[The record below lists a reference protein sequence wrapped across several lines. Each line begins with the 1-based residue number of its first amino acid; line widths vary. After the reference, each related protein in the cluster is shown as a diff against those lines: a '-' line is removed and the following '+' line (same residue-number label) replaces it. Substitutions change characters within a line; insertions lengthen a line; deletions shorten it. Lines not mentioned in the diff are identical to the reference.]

1 MYFIHIPF
9 ILQKGP
15 KDIAEQ
21 KNELFEAVQGDR
33 VDEVKALMKR
43 YHFTDDT
50 TEGHEQNSICHIAAR
65 HGSIKVLK
73 TFGRK
78 LVGRHFRNNVNDTW
92 LHEAAR
98 WGQIDAARYIIGHFR
113 RHVMQ
118 NVWNKNEENV
128 IDVAISAACYQ
139 FVTSLDYEFVRK
151 IVKKDFGKTILHVI
165 ATNGLNELLDAFSI
179 ADMQKQDGFQ
189 DTPLHTAA
197 KSKHYVTLHKML
209 SKLNKPQQ
217 SRLINVQN
225 EDMDTVLHIA
235 GKQGRSNDVDGL
247 IRLGADIE
255 IQNFVGN
262 TPLHE
267 LLSSDNLKEETLS
280 KLMGKLVD
288 TAENPFKN
296 VLHMRNREGRKLLH
310 IAGQK
315 SFLRLVK
322 ELVEIDS
329 RLAAQGDTGTSLLF
343 DLLSSNAAQ
352 EEKFIDLVNG
362 LNEKCLRDVVDKYT
376 EESLLHVVAAS
387 GLTRLVS
394 RFSFVALDRQDKSSQ
409 DTVLHVAAKNKHF
422 DTLKEFVDCYMKHPR
437 FDDKW
442 LVQVLGIRNNLGE
455 AVLHLAAKQADIP
468 MTDYLIEKGADISM
482 KDYTGSTALHY
493 LVSSSEIKAEQSVE
507 FMRKIADS
515 QLKTLQ
521 HDKNQDGETVLQIAS
536 RQTKV
541 EVVDYLMKVDRDQ
554 TLLTG
559 HHSFPVFEMLS
570 SLDIDSYK
578 GIEFI
583 LNFEDKILQEVV
595 RNEPERDR
603 TLLHV
608 IAIRGLTPL
617 VRKFSFMDYCKKD
630 VVEDTALHTAA
641 RYKHFQ
647 TLRELINSYK
657 DRDYFEKAKL
667 MELLEMKN
675 AEGETVLHIASRLGN
690 IDFVTYLLD
699 EGADLSIDD
708 ENDSTPLHHLISSA
722 EIQAEKSVD
731 FIKGLADDVV
741 QKAVEIDTKRKKEK
755 HADNKFETIMHIIA
769 ASGLK
774 TLVRKFSFID
784 FKQKDKFED
793 SVLHTAARHRHF
805 PTLAELVAIISD
817 KPNFSDSVLEELLN
831 LRNEEGE
838 TVLHLATKYTSLDI
852 VEYLIKHGA
861 NLAAQDKT
869 GNTPLHDLIDKAAS
883 DEAHMDD
890 YISVWHVFVQN
901 VVFWWCS
908 EFNLTRPYK
917 SSEDYSI
924 YQRDA
929 VYYLRSEVPNKQY
942 LSVIQLAATRGLVSF
957 VKEMIWVEGVFVKQ
971 IQDQAQ
977 DSSVENQKIEI
988 NVTNLM
994 PDLGGGDDVKYKR
1007 KGKYLAMREFRRD
1020 DRGPQSENN
1029 VGTLDISFDD
1039 FKDVQREDIRDCCC
1053 SCYNNE
1059 DGFNGDRCLQCG
1071 LRACCL
1077 PCFICFLFS
1086 DNLKL
1091 KKQHSLM
1098 DAILKVKQ
1106 GNKANEIFEVEP
1118 MKQLVRDY
1126 WFVHQWWTVVMLV
1139 IHLVFMTIYSTSSL
1153 DKVRIAFT
1161 NNATFSN
1168 SNEALFIIW
1177 PVTLV
1182 IPDIIILLGLPIRLL
1197 ASKRSS
1203 NKYLKE
1209 QVIGSTNIDVKD
1221 IFNWPS
1227 VLLAFFVAFVPF
1239 LLPMAFCLSTIVAI
1253 ALTDYND
1260 TYFSDMTTI
1269 SLVLG
1274 WLLSFYW
1281 ASAFEPVYRFLSAL
1295 KIIILKDVLSFIFF
1309 YIFVLLAYAHAM
1321 YVTMSTV
1328 PALAGN
1334 YTINLVMFELLLLG
1348 CGADS
1353 RMSAESIGEEFEKDN
1368 EDPTLFQFLFASY
1381 ILITMVGLL
1390 NLVIASMCDSYKGF
1404 TETDNQGWRQH
1415 CLKLSRRSIVSFF
1428 ICSTFLRPIFKKL
1441 KIIDKNIV
1449 CDKSGHYTIL
1459 MSNKQATLARR

>member
-1 MYFIHIPF
+1 
-9 ILQKGP
+9 
-15 KDIAEQ
+15 
-21 KNELFEAVQGDR
+21 
-33 VDEVKALMKR
+33 MKK
-43 YHFTDDT
+43 YHFTDDVK
-50 TEGHEQNSICHIAAR
+50 EGHEQNSICHIAAR

-73 TFGRK
+73 AFGRK

-98 WGQIDAARYIIGHFR
+98 WGQIEAARYIIGHFR

-128 IDVAISAACYQ
+128 IDVAISTACFQ
-139 FVTSLDYEFVRK
+139 FITSLDYEFVRK

-165 ATNGLNELLDAFSI
+165 AANGLNELLDAFSI

-197 KSKHYVTLHKML
+197 KSKHYVTLNKML
-209 SKLNKPQQ
+209 SKLSKPQQ

-225 EDMDTVLHIA
+225 EDMETILHIA
-235 GKQGRSNDVDGL
+235 GKQGRPNVVEGL
-247 IRLGADIE
+247 IKLGADIQ

-267 LLSSDNLKEETLS
+267 LLSSDNVNEEMLS
-280 KLMGKLVD
+280 MLMGKLVD
-288 TAENPFKN
+288 TAEDPFKN
-296 VLHMRNREGRKLLH
+296 ALHMKNKEGRKLLH

-322 ELVEIDS
+322 ELVENDAA
-329 RLAAQGDTGTSLLF
+329 LAEKDDPGTSLLF
-343 DLLSSNAAQ
+343 DLLSSNAVQ
-352 EEKFIDLVNG
+352 DERILDLVCD
-362 LNEKCLRDVVDKYT
+362 LEEECLRKVVSKYT
-376 EESLLHVVAAS
+376 GESLLHLVATS
-387 GLTRLVS
+387 GLTKLVS
-394 RFSFVALDRQDKSSQ
+394 RFSFVGLDKQDKSSQ
-409 DTVLHVAAKNKHF
+409 DTALHVAAKNKHF
-422 DTLKEFVDCYMKHPR
+422 DTLKELVDCYTKHPK

-442 LVQVLGIRNNLGE
+442 LVQVLGMRNNLGE
-455 AVLHLAAKQADIP
+455 AVLHVAAKQADIP
-468 MTDYLIEKGADISM
+468 MTEYLIEKGADISM
-482 KDYTGSTALHY
+482 KDYTSSTALHY
-493 LVSSSEIKAEQSVE
+493 LVSSSEIKADQSVE
-507 FMRKIADS
+507 FIKKIADS

-521 HDKNQDGETVLQIAS
+521 HEKNQDGETVLQIAS

-541 EVVDYLMKVDRDQ
+541 EVVDYLMDVDRE
-554 TLLTG
+554 TLVG
-559 HHSFPVFEMLS
+559 GQHSFPIFEMLS
-570 SLDIDSYK
+570 STDINSHKTVAY
-578 GIEFI
+578 I
-583 LNFEDKILQEVV
+583 LNLEDKILQEVV
-595 RNEPERDR
+595 RNEPVRDKK
-603 TLLHV
+603 TVLHI

-617 VRKFSFMDYCKKD
+617 VRKFSFIDYSQKD
-630 VVEDTALHTAA
+630 AVDDTALHTAA
-641 RYKHFQ
+641 RYKNFQ
-647 TLRELINSYK
+647 TLRELINCYK
-657 DRDYFEKAKL
+657 DRPEFEKLKF
-667 MELLEMKN
+667 MELLELRN
-675 AEGETVLHIASRLGN
+675 EEGETVLHIACRLGN
-690 IDFVTYLLD
+690 IDLVTYLLE

-731 FIKGLADDVV
+731 FINSLKDDVV
-741 QKAVEIDTKRKKEK
+741 QKAVDIDTKRKKDK
-755 HADNKFETIMHIIA
+755 YTDNKFETIMHMIA

-805 PTLAELVAIISD
+805 PTLRELVAIISD
-817 KPNFSDSVLEELLN
+817 KPNFNDSVLEELLN
-831 LRNEEGE
+831 LRNDEGE
-838 TVLHLATKYTSLDI
+838 TVLHLATKFTSLEI

-861 NLAAQDKT
+861 NLAAQDNT

-883 DEAHMDD
+883 DVAHMDD

-929 VYYLRSEVPNKQY
+929 VYYLRSEVPNKQK
-942 LSVIQLAATRGLVSF
+942 LSVIQLAATRGLVDF

-971 IQDQAQ
+971 VNSDKSQEGQELSEEQ
-977 DSSVENQKIEI
+977 QKVEI

-994 PDLGGGDDVKYKR
+994 PDLGGGNDVNYKR
-1007 KGKYLAMREFRRD
+1007 KNNKYSPMSEFRID
-1020 DRGPQSENN
+1020 DRSNGRVP
-1029 VGTLDISFDD
+1029 DITFDEI
-1039 FKDVQREDIRDCCC
+1039 KDVHREDIRDCCC
-1053 SCYNNE
+1053 SCNNND
-1059 DGFNGDRCLQCG
+1059 DGFSADRCLQCG

-1077 PCFICFLFS
+1077 PCFISFLFS

-1139 IHLVFMTIYSTSSL
+1139 IHLVYMTIYSTSSL

-1161 NNATFSN
+1161 NNATFTN
-1168 SNEALFIIW
+1168 SNEAIFIVW

-1182 IPDIIILLGLPIRLL
+1182 IPDIIIMLGLPIRYLV
-1197 ASKRSS
+1197 SNRGT

-1209 QVIGSTNIDVKD
+1209 RVIGSTNIDVKD

-1227 VLLAFFVAFVPF
+1227 VLLAFVVALIPF
-1239 LLPMAFCLSTIVAI
+1239 LLPMAFCLSTILAI
-1253 ALTDYND
+1253 ALTGYND

-1269 SLVLG
+1269 S
-1274 WLLSFYW
+1274 
-1281 ASAFEPVYRFLSAL
+1281 
-1295 KIIILKDVLSFIFF
+1295 
-1309 YIFVLLAYAHAM
+1309 
-1321 YVTMSTV
+1321 
-1328 PALAGN
+1328 
-1334 YTINLVMFELLLLG
+1334 
-1348 CGADS
+1348 
-1353 RMSAESIGEEFEKDN
+1353 
-1368 EDPTLFQFLFASY
+1368 
-1381 ILITMVGLL
+1381 
-1390 NLVIASMCDSYKGF
+1390 
-1404 TETDNQGWRQH
+1404 
-1415 CLKLSRRSIVSFF
+1415 
-1428 ICSTFLRPIFKKL
+1428 
-1441 KIIDKNIV
+1441 
-1449 CDKSGHYTIL
+1449 
-1459 MSNKQATLARR
+1459 